1 MKLQLVK
8 LHDTLADSFWFLPA
22 LMALLAAA
30 AALACVAVD
39 PAIGNAWLRD
49 MGWVWSGGAEG
60 ALGVLSTIAGS
71 IMTVVSIVFS
81 LTVTALAQTS
91 SHFGPRVLRNFTSD
105 RGVQFTLATGRNR
118 ARFAPRPR
126 PPRVAAAGPAYRRPC
141 SAHRQRKRSAAG
153 GGPP

>member
-39 PAIGNAWLRD
+39 QAIGNAWLRD

-60 ALGVLSTIAGS
+60 ARRLIYDRRFHHDGGVYCIFADRDRPGANVIA
-71 IMTVVSIVFS
+71 F
-81 LTVTALAQTS
+81 
-91 SHFGPRVLRNFTSD
+91 
-105 RGVQFTLATGRNR
+105 R
-118 ARFAPRPR
+118 AA
-126 PPRVAAAGPAYRRPC
+126 
-141 SAHRQRKRSAAG
+141 SAA
-153 GGPP
+153 